1 VARVTENQPG
11 ILRLA
16 TLLASDLVDSTR
28 LIGRLGDQRGAEL
41 FRRHDRLARDL
52 MAEFGGREIDKT
64 DGFLLT
70 FARPTDAVLYAIE
83 YHDRLARLGAELG
96 ERLEARIGIHVGEV
110 LERTNDPAD
119 VARGAKP
126 VEVEGLAKPVVAR
139 LMSLAGGRQTLLTR
153 GPFDLARRGTLGTRL
168 ADQSLSWLAHGAYAA
183 KGLDEAIEVF
193 EVGRTGFAPLAAP
206 AETDKVRRVP
216 DPDAIVGWRPAPGVE
231 IPERPNW
238 VLQEKAGS
246 GGFGEVWQ
254 AEHKKTGERR
264 VYKFCYD
271 LIRLK
276 ALKREVTLVRLIKE
290 ELGDRRDIARI
301 IDWNF
306 DQVPYFIE
314 SEWTEAGSLDR
325 WLALRGG
332 ASTVPL
338 AERIE
343 IVAQVALALAAA
355 HSVGVL
361 HKDIKPSNILMTEDE
376 DGAPRIKLTD
386 FGIGLLTDQ
395 DRLAQAG
402 ITAVEFTAIA
412 DEDSGSGTRLYM
424 APELLEGKPAT
435 VHADVYALGVVLFQL
450 IIGDPSRALSEGW
463 EREIDDPLLRE
474 DIADA
479 VDGRPERRVDVRQ
492 LAERLRTL
500 DARRA
505 ARERDARATA
515 RAERAR
521 KRWLAASLVAGG
533 LGLVAVATAVQLR
546 RVGLERDRAN
556 RAAVTSQRVS
566 EFMTELFRLADP
578 GEARGN
584 SVTAREILDQGAQ
597 RIETQLADEPEVEA
611 TMMATMGSVYL
622 GLGLPRAAK
631 PILEKSLA
639 TRRRVFGADAAETAD
654 VLLLLGEAEY
664 GSASYPAATD
674 YFQGALDIRTRL
686 FGPDD
691 FRVAE
696 ALEGLARIRWR
707 RGDYAGASEAAERGI
722 AIYRAT
728 GGHQDAL
735 AAILSR
741 LATIRFTT
749 GKFAE
754 ADSLFRQALELTRA
768 AHGPE
773 DRRVAQMMNNLGL
786 ALTWEKKYDEAGTYL
801 RGAVAIYRKLLGNRH
816 QLVAASSWA
825 LATLLHQQGR
835 LAEAEALM
843 REALAIQEERLGPAH
858 TETAGATVMLA
869 WILADQGRCREA
881 EPLLRKAIPASE
893 RIYPPGHYAIAHARS
908 ILGEC
913 LAASGRDREAEPLL
927 LESYPIVQRTQGGAW
942 GLAALRR
949 IITFY
954 ERRGNQAKAEE
965 YRRLLPQAP

>member
-1 VARVTENQPG
+1 MTETRSG

-28 LIGRLGDQRGAEL
+28 LIGRLGDERGAEL

-52 MAEFGGREIDKT
+52 MAELGGREIDKT

-70 FARPTDAVLYAIE
+70 FGRPTDAVLYAIE

-96 ERLEARIGIHVGEV
+96 ERLEARVGIHVGEV

-193 EVGRTGFAPLAAP
+193 EVGRTGFAPLTPP

-216 DPDAIVGWRPAPGVE
+216 DPDAIVGWRPAPGIE

-276 ALKREVTLVRLIKE
+276 ALKREVTLVRLLKE

-325 WLALRGG
+325 WLELRGG
-332 ASTVPL
+332 ASAVPL

-376 DGAPRIKLTD
+376 TGAPRIKLTD

-402 ITAVEFTAIA
+402 ITAVEFDAL
-412 DEDSGSGTRLYM
+412 EEESGSGTRLYM

-450 IIGDPSRALSEGW
+450 IIGDLSRALSEGW
-463 EREIDDPLLRE
+463 EREIDDPMLRE
-474 DIADA
+474 DIAAA

-500 DARRA
+500 EARRA
-505 ARERDARATA
+505 GREWDAREAARAA
-515 RAERAR
+515 RTR

-546 RVGLERDRAN
+546 RVGLERDRAH
-556 RAAVTSQRVS
+556 RAAITSQRVS
-566 EFMTELFRLADP
+566 QFLTELFRLADP
-578 GEARGN
+578 GESRGN
-584 SVTAREILDQGAQ
+584 TVTAREILDQGAA
-597 RIETQLADEPEVEA
+597 RIETELAGEPEVQA
-611 TMMATMGSVYL
+611 TLMATMGNVYL
-622 GLGLPRAAK
+622 GLGLAGAAK
-631 PILEKSLA
+631 PIIEKSVA
-639 TRRRVFGADAAETAD
+639 IRRRVFGDQAAETGD
-654 VLLLLGEAEY
+654 GLMLLGEAEY
-664 GSASYPAATD
+664 GIGNYSAAEAHFTHALEIRRRVD
-674 YFQGALDIRTRL
+674 GAES
-686 FGPDD
+686 P
-691 FRVAE
+691 RVAQ
-696 ALEGLARIRWR
+696 ALERVASTQWR
-707 RGDYAGASEAAERGI
+707 RGNYAEAAATCEQGI
-722 AIYRAT
+722 AIYRAA
-728 GGHQDAL
+728 GGHPADL

-741 LATIRFTT
+741 LATIRFST
-749 GKFAE
+749 GQFGQADTLMRE
-754 ADSLFRQALELTRA
+754 ALALTREA
-768 AHGPE
+768 YGSE
-773 DRRVAQMMNNLGL
+773 DRRVAQMMNNLGMT
-786 ALTWEKKYDEAGTYL
+786 LTGEGKFDEAGRFL
-801 RGAVAIYRKLLGNRH
+801 RDALALYKKLLGNTH
-816 QLVAASSWA
+816 PLVASSSWA
-825 LATLLHQQGR
+825 LATMLHQQGR
-835 LAEAEALM
+835 LAEAEVLQ
-843 REALAIQEERLGPAH
+843 REALAIQELRYGAEH
-858 TETAGATVMLA
+858 METAGAKVNLA
-869 WILADQGRCREA
+869 WILADQGRCA
-881 EPLLRKAIPASE
+881 ESE
-893 RIYPPGHYAIAHARS
+893 SMARQGMAAMQRIHPGGYWAIAHAES
-908 ILGEC
+908 VLGGC
-913 LAASGRDREAEPLL
+913 LAARGLDREAEPLL
-927 LESYPIVQRTQGGAW
+927 LNSYPILQKNPGGAW

-954 ERRGNQAKAEE
+954 ERRGNRAKAEE
-965 YRRLLPQAP
+965 YRKLLPPPR

>member
-1 VARVTENQPG
+1 VTEGRPG

-28 LIGRLGDQRGAEL
+28 LIGRLGDERGAEL

-83 YHDRLARLGAELG
+83 YHDRLARLGTELG

-153 GPFDLARRGTLGTRL
+153 GPFDLARRGTLGTPL

-216 DPDAIVGWRPAPGVE
+216 DPDAIVGWRPAPGIE
-231 IPERPNW
+231 IPERPHW

-264 VYKFCYD
+264 VFKFCYD

-276 ALKREVTLVRLIKE
+276 ALKREVTLVRLLKE

-332 ASTVPL
+332 ASSVPL
-338 AERIE
+338 ADRIE

-402 ITAVEFTAIA
+402 ITAVEFTAVA
-412 DEDSGSGTRLYM
+412 DEESGSGTRLYM

-450 IIGDPSRALSEGW
+450 IIGDLSRALSEGW
-463 EREIDDPLLRE
+463 ERDIEDPLLRE

-505 ARERDARATA
+505 ALEREAREAV
-515 RAERAR
+515 RAVRTR

-533 LGLVAVATAVQLR
+533 LGLVAVATAIQLR
-546 RVGLERDRAN
+546 RVGLERDRAH
-556 RAAVTSQRVS
+556 RAAITSQRVS
-566 EFMTELFRLADP
+566 QFLTELFRLADP
-578 GEARGN
+578 GESRGN
-584 SVTAREILDQGAQ
+584 SVTAREILDQGAA
-597 RIETQLADEPEVEA
+597 RIEAELAGEPEVQA
-611 TMMATMGSVYL
+611 TLMATMGNVYL
-622 GLGLPRAAK
+622 GLGLAGAAK
-631 PILEKSLA
+631 PIIEKSVA
-639 TRRRVFGADAAETAD
+639 IRRRVFGDQAAETGD
-654 VLLLLGEAEY
+654 GLMLLGEAEY
-664 GSASYPAATD
+664 GVGNYPTAEAHFTSALEIRKRVDGPDSPRVAQALERVASTQWRLGNYAEAAAT
-674 YFQGALDIRTRL
+674 
-686 FGPDD
+686 
-691 FRVAE
+691 
-696 ALEGLARIRWR
+696 
-707 RGDYAGASEAAERGI
+707 SEHGI
-722 AIYRAT
+722 AIYRAA
-728 GGHQDAL
+728 GGQPADL
-735 AAILSR
+735 APILSR
-741 LATIRFTT
+741 LATIRFST
-749 GKFAE
+749 GRFAE
-754 ADSLFRQALELTRA
+754 ADTLMREALALTREA
-768 AHGPE
+768 YGPE
-773 DRRVAQMMNNLGL
+773 DRRVAQMMNNLGMT
-786 ALTWEKKYDEAGTYL
+786 LTAERKFDEAGKFL
-801 RGAVAIYRKLLGNRH
+801 RDALALYKKLLGDRH
-816 QLVAASSWA
+816 PLVATATWA
-825 LATLLHQQGR
+825 LATMLHQQGR
-835 LAEAEALM
+835 LAEAEALQ
-843 REALAIQEERLGPAH
+843 REALAIQQARYGALH
-858 TETAGATVMLA
+858 METAGAQVNLA
-869 WILADQGRCREA
+869 WILADQGRCAESEAMAREGLA
-881 EPLLRKAIPASE
+881 AMQQIH
-893 RIYPPGHYAIAHARS
+893 PGGHWAIAHAKS
-908 ILGEC
+908 VLGGC
-913 LAASGRDREAEPLL
+913 LAARGLDREAEPLL
-927 LESYPIVQRTQGGAW
+927 LESYPIVQQNQGGAW

-954 ERRGNQAKAEE
+954 ERRGNQAKAGE
-965 YRRLLPQAP
+965 YRKLLPPAR

>member
-1 VARVTENQPG
+1 VTENRPG

-28 LIGRLGDQRGAEL
+28 LIGRLGDERGAEL

-70 FARPTDAVLYAIE
+70 FGRPTDAVLYAIE
-83 YHDRLARLGAELG
+83 YHDRLARLGTELG

-206 AETDKVRRVP
+206 AETDKVRRIP
-216 DPDAIVGWRPAPGVE
+216 DPDAIVGWRPAPGIE

-276 ALKREVTLVRLIKE
+276 ALKREVTLVRLLKE

-306 DQVPYFIE
+306 DEVPYFIE

-332 ASTVPL
+332 ASAVPL
-338 AERIE
+338 GQRIE

-376 DGAPRIKLTD
+376 DGGLRIKLTD

-402 ITAVEFTAIA
+402 ITAVEFTAVA
-412 DEDSGSGTRLYM
+412 DEESGSGTRLYM

-450 IIGDPSRALSEGW
+450 IIGDLSRALSEGW
-463 EREIDDPLLRE
+463 EREIEDPLLRD

-505 ARERDARATA
+505 ARERDAREAA
-515 RAERAR
+515 RAARTR
-521 KRWLAASLVAGG
+521 KRWLAVSLVAGG

-546 RVGLERDRAN
+546 RVGLERDRAH

-566 EFMTELFRLADP
+566 EFLTELFRLADP
-578 GEARGN
+578 GESRGN
-584 SVTAREILDQGAQ
+584 TVTAREILDQGAA
-597 RIETQLADEPEVEA
+597 RIEAELAGEPEVQA
-611 TMMATMGSVYL
+611 TLMATMGNVYL
-622 GLGLPRAAK
+622 GLGLAGAAK
-631 PILEKSLA
+631 PIIEKSVA
-639 TRRRVFGADAAETAD
+639 IRRRLFGDQATETGD
-654 VLLLLGEAEY
+654 GLMLLGEAEY
-664 GSASYPAATD
+664 GLGNYPAAESHFTNALEIRKLVD
-674 YFQGALDIRTRL
+674 GA
-686 FGPDD
+686 GSP
-691 FRVAE
+691 RVAQ
-696 ALEGLARIRWR
+696 ALERVASTQWR
-707 RGDYAGASEAAERGI
+707 RGNYAEAAATSEQGI
-722 AIYRAT
+722 AIYRAA
-728 GGHQDAL
+728 GGQPADL

-741 LATIRFTT
+741 LATIRFST
-749 GKFAE
+749 GQFGE
-754 ADSLFRQALELTRA
+754 ADSLMREALALTREA
-768 AHGPE
+768 YGAE
-773 DRRVAQMMNNLGL
+773 DRRVAQMMNNLGMI
-786 ALTWEKKYDEAGTYL
+786 LTAEGKLDEAGRFL
-801 RGAVAIYRKLLGNRH
+801 REALALYKKLLGNRH
-816 QLVAASSWA
+816 PLVASSSWA
-825 LATLLHQQGR
+825 LATMLHQQGR
-835 LAEAEALM
+835 LAEAEVLQ
-843 REALAIQEERLGPAH
+843 REALAIQEVRYGAEH
-858 TETAGATVMLA
+858 METAGAKVNLA
-869 WILADQGRCREA
+869 WILADQGRCAESEPMAREGMA
-881 EPLLRKAIPASE
+881 AMQQIHPQG
-893 RIYPPGHYAIAHARS
+893 YWAIAHAQS
-908 ILGEC
+908 ILGGC
-913 LAASGRDREAEPLL
+913 LAARGKDREAEPLL
-927 LESYPIVQRTQGGAW
+927 LGSYPILQKNPGGAW

-949 IITFY
+949 VITFY
-954 ERRGNQAKAEE
+954 ERRGNRARAEE
-965 YRRLLPQAP
+965 YRKLLPPAR

>member
-1 VARVTENQPG
+1 MTETRPG

-28 LIGRLGDQRGAEL
+28 LIGRLGDERGAEL

-83 YHDRLARLGAELG
+83 YHDRLARLGTELG

-153 GPFDLARRGTLGTRL
+153 GPFDLARRGTLGTPL

-193 EVGRTGFAPLAAP
+193 EVGRTGFAPLAPP

-216 DPDAIVGWRPAPGVE
+216 DPDAIVGWRPAPGIE

-276 ALKREVTLVRLIKE
+276 ALKREVTLVRLLKE

-306 DQVPYFIE
+306 DEVPYFIE

-332 ASTVPL
+332 AAAVPL
-338 AERIE
+338 AIRIE

-402 ITAVEFTAIA
+402 ITEVEFTALV
-412 DEDSGSGTRLYM
+412 DEESGSGTRLYM
-424 APELLEGKPAT
+424 APELLEGRPAT

-450 IIGDPSRALSEGW
+450 IIGDLSRALSEGW
-463 EREIDDPLLRE
+463 EREIEDPLLRE

-505 ARERDARATA
+505 AREREAREAARAA
-515 RAERAR
+515 RTR

-566 EFMTELFRLADP
+566 QFLTELFRLADP
-578 GEARGN
+578 GESRGN
-584 SVTAREILDQGAQ
+584 SVTAREILDQGAA
-597 RIETQLADEPEVEA
+597 RIEAELAGEPEVQA
-611 TMMATMGSVYL
+611 TLMATMGNVYL
-622 GLGLPRAAK
+622 GLGLAGAAK
-631 PILEKSLA
+631 PIIEKSVA
-639 TRRRVFGADAAETAD
+639 IRRRVFGDQAAETGD
-654 VLLLLGEAEY
+654 GLMLLGEAEY
-664 GSASYPAATD
+664 GVGNYPTAEAHFTSALEIRKRVD
-674 YFQGALDIRTRL
+674 GADS
-686 FGPDD
+686 P
-691 FRVAE
+691 RVAQ
-696 ALEGLARIRWR
+696 ALERVASAQWR
-707 RGDYAGASEAAERGI
+707 RGNYAEAAATSEQGI
-722 AIYRAT
+722 AIYRAA
-728 GGHQDAL
+728 GGQPADL
-735 AAILSR
+735 APILSR
-741 LATIRFTT
+741 LATIRFST
-749 GKFAE
+749 GRFAE
-754 ADSLFRQALELTRA
+754 ADTLMREALALTREA
-768 AHGPE
+768 YGPE
-773 DRRVAQMMNNLGL
+773 DRRVAQMMNNLGMT
-786 ALTWEKKYDEAGTYL
+786 LTAERKFDEAGKFL
-801 RGAVAIYRKLLGNRH
+801 REALALNRKLLGDRH
-816 QLVAASSWA
+816 PLVATATWA
-825 LATLLHQQGR
+825 LATMLHQQGR
-835 LAEAEALM
+835 LAEAEALQ
-843 REALAIQEERLGPAH
+843 REALAIQEARYGAGH
-858 TETAGATVMLA
+858 METAGAQVNLA
-869 WILADQGRCREA
+869 WILADQGRCAESEAMAREGMA
-881 EPLLRKAIPASE
+881 AMQQIH
-893 RIYPPGHYAIAHARS
+893 PGGHWAIAHAKS
-908 ILGEC
+908 VLGEC
-913 LAASGRDREAEPLL
+913 LAARGLDREAEPLL
-927 LESYPIVQRTQGGAW
+927 LESYPIVQQNQGGAW

-954 ERRGNQAKAEE
+954 ERRGNKAKAGE
-965 YRRLLPQAP
+965 YRKLLPPAR

>member
-1 VARVTENQPG
+1 MTESRSG

-28 LIGRLGDQRGAEL
+28 LIGRLGDERGAEL

-168 ADQSLSWLAHGAYAA
+168 ADQSLSWLAHGSYAA

-193 EVGRTGFAPLAAP
+193 EVGRTGFAPLVAP

-216 DPDAIVGWRPAPGVE
+216 DPDAIVGWRPAPGIE

-276 ALKREVTLVRLIKE
+276 ALKREVTLVRLLKE

-325 WLALRGG
+325 WLELRGG
-332 ASTVPL
+332 AAAVPQ
-338 AERIE
+338 AQRIE

-376 DGAPRIKLTD
+376 SGAPRIKLTD

-402 ITAVEFTAIA
+402 ITAVEFTALT
-412 DEDSGSGTRLYM
+412 DEGSGSGTRLYM

-450 IIGDPSRALSEGW
+450 IIGDLSRALSEGW

-474 DIADA
+474 DIAAA
-479 VDGRPERRVDVRQ
+479 VDGSPERRADVRQ

-505 ARERDARATA
+505 AREREAREAARAA
-515 RAERAR
+515 RTR

-611 TMMATMGSVYL
+611 TLMATMGSVYL
-622 GLGLPRAAK
+622 GLGLPGAAK
-631 PILEKSLA
+631 PILEKALA
-639 TRRRVFGADAAETAD
+639 TRRRVFGDDAAETAD
-654 VLLLLGEAEY
+654 VLFLLGEAEY
-664 GSASYPAATD
+664 GAANYPVATEH
-674 YFQGALDIRTRL
+674 FQGTLDIRTRL
-686 FGPDD
+686 FGPNDY
-691 FRVAE
+691 RVAQ

-728 GGHQDAL
+728 GGHPDAL

-749 GKFAE
+749 GQVAE
-754 ADSLFRQALELTRA
+754 AESLFRQALELTRA

-786 ALTWEKKYDEAGTYL
+786 ALTWEKKYDEAGTHI
-801 RGAVAIYRKLLGNRH
+801 RGAVALYKKLLGSRH

-835 LAEAEALM
+835 FGEAETLL
-843 REALAIQEERLGPAH
+843 REALSIQEERLGPDH

-869 WILADQGRCREA
+869 WVLVDQGRCREA
-881 EPLLRKAIPASE
+881 EPLLRKAITVSE
-893 RIYPPGHYAIAHARS
+893 RIYPPGHYAVAHANS

-954 ERRGNQAKAEE
+954 ERRGNQAKAAE
-965 YRRLLPQAP
+965 YRKLLPPAR